1 MARPLTY
8 HQRRGLDTRIVDG
21 EAFVITRTTIQ
32 HLNPVATVIWLTL
45 EQASTRREVLDIL
58 GGLYPRVDP
67 ATLSTDLNR
76 SLAMLRNIGL
86 VTAR

>member
-32 HLNPVATVIWLTL
+32 HLNLVATVIWLAL
-45 EQASTRREVLDIL
+45 
-58 GGLYPRVDP
+58 
-67 ATLSTDLNR
+67 
-76 SLAMLRNIGL
+76 
-86 VTAR
+86 

>member
-8 HQRRGLDTRIVDG
+8 RQRRGLDTRIVDG

-32 HLNPVATVIWLTL
+32 HLNPVATVIWLAL
-45 EQASTRREVLDIL
+45 ERGSTRREVLDL
-58 GGLYPRVDP
+58 LADLYPRVEP
-67 ATLSTDLNR
+67 AILSTDLNR

-86 VTAR
+86 VTAG

>member
-32 HLNPVATVIWLTL
+32 HLNPVATVIWLAL
-45 EQASTRREVLDIL
+45 EQSSTRREVLDIL
-58 GGLYPRVDP
+58 GGLYPEVER